1 MTKEKIDSVT
11 KAVLADKVS
20 RATPSLTVKKS
31 VVVVESDA
39 MTAVLAKAE
48 EVKISGFGKFSI
60 NEKKSRKGR
69 NPKTGEAILIAGRRV
84 LRFRVSDCLK
94 AEMNGQPFTDID

>member
-31 VVVVESDA
+31 VVVVESIIDA

-84 LRFRVSDCLK
+84 LRFRVSD
-94 AEMNGQPFTDID
+94 

>member
-31 VVVVESDA
+31 VVVVESIIDA

-48 EVKISGFGKFSI
+48 EVKISGFG
-60 NEKKSRKGR
+60 
-69 NPKTGEAILIAGRRV
+69 
-84 LRFRVSDCLK
+84 
-94 AEMNGQPFTDID
+94 